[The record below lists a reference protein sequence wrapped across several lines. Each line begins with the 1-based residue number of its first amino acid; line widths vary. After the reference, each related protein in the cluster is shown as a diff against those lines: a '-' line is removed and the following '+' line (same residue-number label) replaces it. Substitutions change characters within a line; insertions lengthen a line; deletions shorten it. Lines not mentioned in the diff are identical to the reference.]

1 MASEL
6 NPAEQT
12 ISNPGETRRSFLFKL
27 GIGAAAMAL
36 AAGALSSVKGVGSGN
51 RASASK
57 QEFPGEDSIFH
68 PAADPRG
75 DPRRNSIS

>member
-1 MASEL
+1 MVSEL

-12 ISNPGETRRSFLFKL
+12 IEKSGETRRSFLFKL

-36 AAGALSSVKGVGSGN
+36 AAGALSSVRGN
-51 RASASK
+51 RSGSPAAARK

-68 PAADPRG
+68 PAVDPRQ
-75 DPRRNSIS
+75 DPRRSNIG